1 MQASRCRRSRTGSSA
16 TMLRANCA
24 MEHDGAR
31 RYLLLRPDAL
41 MAMFRLLPPDTR
53 ALRRAGT
60 SSAPARLGQR
70 GRLPGAQRGRR
81 RNAADDH
88 RAHFAAAWLGHL
100 ALRSRRGSAAPR
112 IITAPPSD
120 FSSEQTGAATR
131 HGLRKSRWKWNREIG
146 ISRCAPGRA
155 LHARPEGG
163 GWPVW
168 FLLPAALR
176 F

>member
-24 MEHDGAR
+24 MERDGAR

-41 MAMFRLLPPDTR
+41 MAMFRLLQPDTR

-60 SSAPARLGQR
+60 GSAPARLGQR
-70 GRLPGAQRGRR
+70 ARLPGAQGRRR

-100 ALRSRRGSAAPR
+100 ALRSGRWSAAPR
-112 IITAPPSD
+112 SAQQPVRARLRP
-120 FSSEQTGAATR
+120 FGAAC
-131 HGLRKSRWKWNREIG
+131 LPCREG
-146 ISRCAPGRA
+146 YAARLGGPMAGPPGAEQRTAVLGAAPRG
-155 LHARPEGG
+155 P
-163 GWPVW
+163 
-168 FLLPAALR
+168 
-176 F
+176 

>member
-1 MQASRCRRSRTGSSA
+1 MPASRCRRSRTGASA

-24 MEHDGAR
+24 MERAAI
-31 RYLLLRPDAL
+31 YCCVLLRPDAL

-53 ALRRAGT
+53 APGRAGAG
-60 SSAPARLGQR
+60 SPPARLGR
-70 GRLPGAQRGRR
+70 RARLPGAQRRRR

-88 RAHFAAAWLGHL
+88 RAHFAAAWLGPL

-112 IITAPPSD
+112 IITAPPWD
-120 FSSEQTGAATR
+120 FSSEQSGAATR